1 MRDLKNQKFGK
12 LTVIEKCNKDK
23 YHRNQWL
30 CQCECGNKKIILEQS
45 LLSGATKSC
54 GCLQKNIVKNFAKLN
69 FTKHSQ
75 SKTRIYNIWCNI
87 KSRCY
92 NKNNNRYY
100 CYGAKGITVCQEW
113 RDNFS
118 NFYNWAINNG
128 YKENLT
134 IDRIDVNSNY
144 DPSNCR
150 WVDYKTQ
157 ANNKSNNHYITYNG
171 ETHSL
176 SEWARIKNIKVS
188 TLSMRLNTFY
198 WTLERALG

>member
-1 MRDLKNQKFGK
+1 MRDLINQKFGK
-12 LTVIEKCNKDK
+12 
-23 YHRNQWL
+23 
-30 CQCECGNKKIILEQS
+30 
-45 LLSGATKSC
+45 
-54 GCLQKNIVKNFAKLN
+54 
-69 FTKHSQ
+69 
-75 SKTRIYNIWCNI
+75 
-87 KSRCY
+87 
-92 NKNNNRYY
+92 
-100 CYGAKGITVCQEW
+100 
-113 RDNFS
+113 
-118 NFYNWAINNG
+118 
-128 YKENLT
+128 LT

-188 TLSMRLNTFY
+188 TLSMRLNTFH